1 MSHRWTKPVI
11 RSLSRKSLSYITS
24 TVPAQTKAGENSIY
38 RKSPLIQTRRS
49 TVPVF
54 KRTSGRHF
62 LSCQRKYSKADKA
75 KVWGAQPRRV
85 LVSAPSPRR
94 TSFWDRK
101 IVARGRRNQHARA
114 RVLPGLPCLTF
125 GLSFSLARREYL
137 RRR

>member
-62 LSCQRKYSKADKA
+62 LSCQRRYSKADKA
-75 KVWGAQPRRV
+75 KVWGAREPRV
-85 LVSAPSPRR
+85 WVSEPSRIGI
-94 TSFWDRK
+94 SFWG
-101 IVARGRRNQHARA
+101 GRLVVDVCDNKHD
-114 RVLPGLPCLTF
+114 
-125 GLSFSLARREYL
+125 E
-137 RRR
+137 